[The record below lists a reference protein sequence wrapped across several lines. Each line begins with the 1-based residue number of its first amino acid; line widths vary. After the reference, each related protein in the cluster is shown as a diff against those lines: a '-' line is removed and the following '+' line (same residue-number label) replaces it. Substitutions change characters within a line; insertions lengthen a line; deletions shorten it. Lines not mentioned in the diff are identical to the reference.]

1 MMDVSVIIVNYNTH
15 VLLKNIVESLYE
27 KTINI
32 SFELII
38 VDNNSTIRPS
48 DYLTSYD
55 KGIVY
60 IDLDE
65 NIGFG
70 RANNEGIKI
79 AKGRNILFLNPDTIL
94 LNNAVKELCDFLDKN
109 RDVGACGGN
118 LYDEFLLPT
127 ISYEMNFPSIFYEC
141 NLITGKMLEKMRYGK
156 NRIHNLSG
164 EPISVAYISGADLM
178 VKRTV
183 LDKVGGF
190 NPLFFMYYE
199 ETELCWRI
207 SKEGYKIKSI
217 PSAQIQHLEGKSFS
231 EEKINKVRLDMMYS
245 GRNIFYNLCYTNIY
259 KRCANFIFQI
269 LLAVIIV
276 KSFTLSRTK
285 LDYWLA
291 VKESFNKSK

>member
-1 MMDVSVIIVNYNTH
+1 MDVSIIIVNYNTIRLTLDAINSIREKITGIKYE
-15 VLLKNIVESLYE
+15 VIV
-27 KTINI
+27 
-32 SFELII
+32 
-38 VDNNSTIRPS
+38 VDNNSS
-48 DYLTSYD
+48 DDS
-55 KGIVY
+55 
-60 IDLDE
+60 E
-65 NIGFG
+65 NILKNLYKDEVVYVALSENVGFG
-70 RANNEGIKI
+70 RANNEGVKI

-118 LYDEFLLPT
+118 LYDELLLPT

-217 PSAQIQHLEGKSFS
+217 PSARIQHLEGKSFS

-259 KRCANFIFQI
+259 KKYANFIFQI
-269 LLAVIIV
+269 LLAVVII
-276 KSFTLSRTK
+276 KSFTFSRTK
-285 LDYWLA
+285 LDYWFA
-291 VKESFNKSK
+291 VNESFNKSK